1 MAQQHTENFFRRYKG
16 KFVNIKTIS
25 GGVYKGRV
33 GEITN
38 DYVALIDRETEDV
51 TFVFFN
57 SIESVSIQ
65 ESPS

>member
-38 DYVALIDRETEDV
+38 DYVALIETEEV

-57 SIESVSIQ
+57 SIESVFVE

>member
-25 GGVYKGRV
+25 GGAYKGRV

-38 DYVALIDRETEDV
+38 DYVALIETEEV

-57 SIESVSIQ
+57 SIESVFVE
-65 ESPS
+65 ESAS